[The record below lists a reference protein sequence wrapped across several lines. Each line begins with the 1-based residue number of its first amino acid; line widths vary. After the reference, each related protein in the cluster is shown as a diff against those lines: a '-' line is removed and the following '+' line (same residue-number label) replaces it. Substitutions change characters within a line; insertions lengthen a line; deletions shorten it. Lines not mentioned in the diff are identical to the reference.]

1 MAKSKKLDKI
11 IKEIEEQY
19 GKDAF
24 DKSESL
30 YSWGIKSVDDILG
43 GLPNR
48 IVELFGNEGCGK
60 TTLALHAIADIQKKG
75 KRGVFIDAEGGMSD
89 KYAKAIGVDTDKW
102 VYIRKTSMEDNL
114 NIICKLLQSTETGI
128 VVLDSLAALV
138 PKVVSDDFL
147 VKEDFNKK
155 HVADRAR
162 LLSESLPMLMGLCV
176 EYGNTLIIINQ
187 VRDKVGIM
195 FGNPLTTPGGK
206 ALKHMA
212 MQRIQVNYTE
222 KIKKGEKIIG
232 KKVKIVAVKNK
243 IASPDNAVILNL
255 IYGKGMVESDE

>member
-1 MAKSKKLDKI
+1 MVRKKLDKI

-24 DKSESL
+24 DRSESL
-30 YSWGIKSVDDILG
+30 YSWGIKSVDEVLG

-89 KYAKAIGVDTDKW
+89 KYAQTIGVDVNKW
-102 VYIRKTSMEDNL
+102 VYIRRTSMEDIL
-114 NIICKLLQSTETGI
+114 NMVCKVLQSEETGI

-138 PKVVSDDFL
+138 PKVVSDDFK

-162 LLSESLPMLMGLCV
+162 LLSECLPMLMALCI
-176 EYGNTLIIINQ
+176 EHGNSLIIINQ

-195 FGNPLTTPGGK
+195 FGNPVTTPGGK
-206 ALKHMA
+206 ALKHIS
-212 MQRIQVNYTE
+212 MQRIQVTYIE
-222 KIKKGEKIIG
+222 KLKKGENVYG
-232 KKVKIVAVKNK
+232 KRIKVVALKNK
-243 IASPDNAVILNL
+243 IMSPDVAVLLNL
-255 IYGKGMVESDE
+255 IYGVGLIEL